1 MAKPQPWS
9 PADAT
14 KEINAVAVS
23 DKLRITYTGH
33 ARQQMADR
41 DLIAGD
47 VLFVLKKG
55 FVLEDG
61 EPSTQAGLYK
71 YWVQSRSPN
80 SGNRTVRIV
89 AIPDPRTFWIKV
101 VTVMWVDRP

>member
-14 KEINAVAVS
+14 TEINAIAQS
-23 DKLRITYTGH
+23 PQLRLTYTGH
-33 ARQQMADR
+33 SREQMAER
-41 DLIAGD
+41 DLIASD
-47 VLFVLKKG
+47 VMFVLRRG

-71 YWVQSRSPN
+71 YCLQSRSPN
-80 SGNRTVRIV
+80 SESRTVRVV
-89 AIPDPRTFWIKV
+89 AIPDAKSFWIKV

>member
-14 KEINAVAVS
+14 KEINAIAIS
-23 DKLRITYTGH
+23 EKLRITYTAH
-33 ARQQMADR
+33 ALGQMADR
-41 DLIAGD
+41 DLIASD

-61 EPSTQAGLYK
+61 EQSTQTGLYK
-71 YWVQSRSPN
+71 YCVQSRSPN
-80 SGNRTVRIV
+80 SGSRTVRVV
-89 AIPDPRTFWIKV
+89 AIPEARSFWIKI